1 MEHETD
7 SELCQ
12 ILTYSHQLSDR
23 RYAAVRVD
31 NKDVDVHLD
40 YLLR

>member
-12 ILTYSHQLSDR
+12 ILTYSYQVSDR
-23 RYAAVRVD
+23 RSAVVRVD
-31 NKDVDVHLD
+31 NKGVDVQLD
-40 YLLR
+40 YLLC